1 MVDLLLD
8 AVCIVNADSRIVFVS
23 PSFERIFGY
32 TPQEAVGRR
41 MLDMVHPD
49 DLATTEQQAR
59 AVMAGNLQLQFEN
72 RYVRKDGTIAHILW
86 TARWLPEQQLRLAL
100 AHDITDRKLSE
111 AVQAAVY
118 ALSEAAHQAPDLLAL
133 LQGIHQIIGRLLPA
147 RHFSVALYNAATD
160 MLSVPYHAS
169 DSPHPQGSTPP
180 WHHALCAQV
189 IHSASAL
196 LITPQHRP
204 PPPLS
209 SDAVPAYWLGVP
221 LQAPQGPMGALVLYS
236 DGAHGGYT
244 DKDKGLLQF
253 MSTQIA
259 AVIERQQMYERLKHM
274 AQYDQL
280 THLPN
285 RQLFLDRLKTALA
298 RARRDQALLSLLFID
313 LDRFKD
319 VNDTLGHAMG
329 DLLLQR
335 VAQRLLECVRESDTV
350 ARLGGDE
357 FVVLLESTRV
367 REHATAAAQKI
378 LAAFGR
384 AFDLEGLPVDIRPSI
399 GVAIYPDHGDEEHR
413 LLSHADEAMYLS
425 KQVGGNQ
432 VKVAPG
438 PAAAAGPAPGD

>member
-1 MVDLLLD
+1 MQRISSQDMVDLLLD

-147 RHFSVALYNAATD
+147 RHFSVALYNADTGL
-160 MLSVPYHAS
+160 LSVPYHAS
-169 DSPHPQGSTPP
+169 DSRHPQDGTPP

-196 LITPQHRP
+196 LITGVISVFEQN
-204 PPPLS
+204 LKS
-209 SDAVPAYWLGVP
+209 PA
-221 LQAPQGPMGALVLYS
+221 
-236 DGAHGGYT
+236 
-244 DKDKGLLQF
+244 K
-253 MSTQIA
+253 
-259 AVIERQQMYERLKHM
+259 
-274 AQYDQL
+274 
-280 THLPN
+280 
-285 RQLFLDRLKTALA
+285 
-298 RARRDQALLSLLFID
+298 
-313 LDRFKD
+313 
-319 VNDTLGHAMG
+319 
-329 DLLLQR
+329 
-335 VAQRLLECVRESDTV
+335 
-350 ARLGGDE
+350 
-357 FVVLLESTRV
+357 
-367 REHATAAAQKI
+367 
-378 LAAFGR
+378 
-384 AFDLEGLPVDIRPSI
+384 
-399 GVAIYPDHGDEEHR
+399 
-413 LLSHADEAMYLS
+413 
-425 KQVGGNQ
+425 NQ
-432 VKVAPG
+432 VISIT
-438 PAAAAGPAPGD
+438 